1 MKSTGDTPNKPA
13 DGHVGKPILEA
24 RGLRIG
30 YPGATPPLSLCGE
43 LNFGLSAGVLVA
55 VVGINGVGKSTLLR
69 TLGGMQPEL
78 SGEIQI
84 MGEPAGKLSALRR
97 ARLQSL
103 VLTEPPASRNLTVAE
118 LVALGR
124 HPYTNWIGQHSG
136 EDRACIEK
144 ALERMELVNLRDRPC
159 HTLSDGQ
166 LQRVQIAR
174 ALAQDTPLILLDEPT
189 THLDLYHKVHI
200 LKGLRTIAQ
209 DTRKTVLFTTHEIDL
224 AIQLCDRI
232 LILHRDHSVFGDPC
246 QLIDQGAFETLFP
259 EDTVRFDRQSGA
271 FRIAK

>member
-1 MKSTGDTPNKPA
+1 MESTEDLSRKSTNGQAA
-13 DGHVGKPILEA
+13 DPILEA
-24 RGLRIG
+24 TGLRIG
-30 YPGATPPLSLCGE
+30 YPGAKPPLSLCGE
-43 LNFGLSAGVLVA
+43 LNFGLPSGLLAAGA
-55 VVGINGVGKSTLLR
+55 GINGVGKSTLLR

-78 SGEIQI
+78 SGEIRI
-84 MGEPAGKLSALRR
+84 GGKPAAKLPAQRR

-103 VLTEPPASRNLTVAE
+103 VLTEPPASRNLTVTE

-124 HPYTNWIGQHSG
+124 HPYTNWIGQHTG
-136 EDRACIEK
+136 EDRECIEK
-144 ALERMELVNLRDRPC
+144 ALQRMELGNLRERPC

-189 THLDLYHKVHI
+189 THLDLYHKVQI
-200 LKGLRTIAQ
+200 LKGLRAIAH
-209 DTRKTVLFTTHEIDL
+209 DTGKTVLFTTHEIDL

-232 LILHRDHSVFGDPC
+232 LILHRDRSVFGDPC
-246 QLIDQGAFETLFP
+246 QLIEQGAFEKLFP
-259 EDTVRFDRQSGA
+259 EETVRFDRESGA

>member
-1 MKSTGDTPNKPA
+1 MSSTRDPSRKPA
-13 DGHVGKPILEA
+13 GSQAGAPILEA
-24 RGLRIG
+24 NGLRIG
-30 YPGATPPLSLCGE
+30 YPGAKPPLALCGE
-43 LNFGLSAGVLVA
+43 LNFALPTGLLAA

-78 SGEIQI
+78 SGEIKI
-84 MGEPAGKLSALRR
+84 GGGPAGRLSALRR

-103 VLTEPPASRNLTVAE
+103 VLTDPPASRNLTVAE

-124 HPYTNWIGQHSG
+124 HPYTNWIGQQS
-136 EDRACIEK
+136 EQDRACIEK
-144 ALERMELVNLRDRPC
+144 SLQRMELENLRDRPC

-200 LKGLRTIAQ
+200 LKGLRDIAH
-209 DTRKTVLFTTHEIDL
+209 DTQKTVLFTTHEIDL

-259 EDTVRFDRQSGA
+259 EETVLFDRESGA